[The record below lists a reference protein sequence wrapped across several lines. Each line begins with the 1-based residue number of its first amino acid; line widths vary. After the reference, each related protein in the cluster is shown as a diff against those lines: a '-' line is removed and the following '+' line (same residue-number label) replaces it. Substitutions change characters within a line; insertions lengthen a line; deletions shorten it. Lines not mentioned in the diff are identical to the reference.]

1 MGNDEQQAK
10 QQPPPRL
17 VSRASLEWEATGT
30 RTTTAP
36 PGPGASLRA
45 RIAGETA
52 RARSRPLRPTILR
65 SLAGGVAAAIAT
77 AILWALIASPH
88 PLWALPAASGVAAV
102 VGFTLTLAVLGRAR
116 VGYDRAV
123 RDLRRQAREETRVA
137 AGLEGLESAGWV
149 LLHDRLVAAHRVP
162 HVLVGPP
169 GVVLVYPYSA
179 GTHARIRYQLRRA
192 RVLAHSLLA
201 WGLALP
207 LVVLRV
213 RPLPHLSAATT
224 VAQIQPTGPSQ
235 DTAAWAR
242 SELAARLVH
251 RPALDSWSVVVY
263 AYYSVLNRPPD
274 RRVTPGNRLGFGDT
288 GTSLR
293 TSLETGLPAG
303 LNRAAVA
310 FFATEVDD
318 ACPPA

>member
-1 MGNDEQQAK
+1 MGNDEQQAT
-10 QQPPPRL
+10 QQPPPPL
-17 VSRASLEWEATGT
+17 VSRASLEWEATGI

-36 PGPGASLRA
+36 PGPGTSLRA
-45 RIAGETA
+45 RIAAETT

-65 SLAGGVAAAIAT
+65 SLAGGVAAAIAA
-77 AILWALIASPH
+77 AILWALPV
-88 PLWALPAASGVAAV
+88 ASGVAAV

-116 VGYDRAV
+116 VGYDSAV
-123 RDLRRQAREETRVA
+123 RDLRRQVREETRVA
-137 AGLEGLESAGWV
+137 AGLEGLDSAGWV

-162 HVLVGPP
+162 HILVGPP

-179 GTHARIRYQLRRA
+179 GTHPRIRYQLRRA

-213 RPLPHLSAATT
+213 RPLPHLSATT
-224 VAQIQPTGPSQ
+224 TLAQIQPNQPSQ
-235 DTAAWAR
+235 DTAVWAR
-242 SELAARLVH
+242 SELAERLIH

-274 RRVTPGNRLGFGDT
+274 RRVTPNRLGFGDT
-288 GTSLR
+288 GTTLR
-293 TSLETGLPAG
+293 TTLDTGLPAG

-310 FFATEVDD
+310 FLATEVDD
-318 ACPPA
+318 TCPPA